1 MYRLRFRRM
10 TICHLWA
17 FFLKTQSKI
26 ASFLS
31 NTRKKI
37 VFSNH
42 FGILSLLGPLST
54 YWILLEDFKTRWPLQ
69 HFFHSFRWD
78 KFKIIFSPITG
89 SNGPLF
95 ETSPKFRPKCDFSY
109 FRDKHYFWTPNY
121 IIYELLKVN
130 FVHYVG
136 SHFGI
141 CDRNET
147 ILTSAGGI
155 ITTST
160 GNWASPVHLR
170 EIWHLLCSLH
180 SL

>member
-1 MYRLRFRRM
+1 M
-10 TICHLWA
+10 
-17 FFLKTQSKI
+17 
-26 ASFLS
+26 
-31 NTRKKI
+31 
-37 VFSNH
+37 
-42 FGILSLLGPLST
+42 GPLST

-130 FVHYVG
+130 FVHYV
-136 SHFGI
+136 SFLYFDSYWMIHKS
-141 CDRNET
+141 CD
-147 ILTSAGGI
+147 AQGG
-155 ITTST
+155 
-160 GNWASPVHLR
+160 GGGGVQWKASPCYH
-170 EIWHLLCSLH
+170 LH
-180 SL
+180 SCSCCRTSRRHFYVSWSSR